1 MGLPAPLIDF
11 FLKENKFMP
20 IHGNLLTL
28 GRQTILSSSEE
39 LSSKLKKFQIN
50 WDLSTASMDKETT
63 QAKSINE
70 SYINDRSFFSSFG
83 NSRLSVLDVTDYE
96 GATIIHDMSVP
107 VPKELENKY
116 EFIFNGSILDNMFD
130 PAQAMRNISQM
141 LGPRGRVMHIEMA
154 TNLAF
159 EYLMFSVDWFL
170 DYYVINNFYDCVVYV
185 CGFKGVEG
193 LCKGP
198 WQVHSYSPKSDGTAF
213 SLKSLNLDQAVVV
226 VIAEKQAESTAHK
239 SAVQWCYRNQEM
251 RQSFNKQRQNLNR
264 KRPIFKFSGNEN
276 IDRNAFEFEGF
287 LDCGIIEKEP

>member
-1 MGLPAPLIDF
+1 
-11 FLKENKFMP
+11 
-20 IHGNLLTL
+20 
-28 GRQTILSSSEE
+28 
-39 LSSKLKKFQIN
+39 N
-50 WDLSTASMDKETT
+50 WDSSTASTDKETT
-63 QAKSINE
+63 QAKSIND
-70 SYINDRSFFSSFG
+70 SYIDDRSFFSSFG
-83 NSRLSVLDVTDYE
+83 SSKLSVLDVTDYE

-107 VPKELENKY
+107 VPNEYQNRY

-141 LGPRGRVMHIEMA
+141 LSPSGRVMHIEMA

-170 DYYVINNFYDCVVYV
+170 DYYVINNFYDCIVYV
-185 CGFKGVEG
+185 CGFKNVEA

-198 WQVHSYSPKSDGTAF
+198 WQVYSYSPKSDGTAF

-287 LDCGIIEKEP
+287 LDCGIIES